1 MLMGESR
8 HLQGGLTKM
17 PKHLIALLGLALAFF
32 SLSAPVLAH
41 HGGAAYDTST
51 LTTLSGTI
59 TDFQFIQPHP
69 LILLDVKDANGNVTK
84 WYVEMTAPNHLVH
97 YGWSGHKLRAGEVI
111 KVTGHA
117 AKSGGKVLNLYR
129 IYDADGK
136 MIPLG
141 PPPPP
146 GQS

>member
-1 MLMGESR
+1 
-8 HLQGGLTKM
+8 M
-17 PKHLIALLGLALAFF
+17 PKHLIALFALPLALF

-41 HGGAAYDTST
+41 HGASAYDNSA

-69 LILLDVKDANGNVTK
+69 LIYLDAKDANGNVVK

-97 YGWSGHKLRAGEVI
+97 YGWGGHKLHSGQVI

-117 AKSGGKVLNLYR
+117 AKNGTKVLNLYR

-136 MIPLG
+136 EIPLG

>member
-1 MLMGESR
+1 
-8 HLQGGLTKM
+8 M
-17 PKHLIALLGLALAFF
+17 PKHLIALLALPLALFMV
-32 SLSAPVLAH
+32 SAPALAH

-51 LTTLSGTI
+51 LTTLNGTI

-69 LILLDVKDANGNVTK
+69 LILLDVKDANGTVTK

-97 YGWSGHKLRAGEVI
+97 YGWSGHKLHAGQVI

-141 PPPPP
+141 PPPAP